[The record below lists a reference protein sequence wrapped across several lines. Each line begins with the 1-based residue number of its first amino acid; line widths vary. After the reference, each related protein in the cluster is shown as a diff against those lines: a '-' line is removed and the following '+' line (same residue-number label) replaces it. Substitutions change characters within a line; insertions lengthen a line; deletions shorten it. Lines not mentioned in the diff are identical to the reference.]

1 MTEKGNKKAGTKAIE
16 PLLEVIDCKKGSRVL
31 PKKMKQVSCCPCR
44 CDKHRLAF
52 YHVLFLV
59 EWLALLHL
67 CTHHPLPPQARPP
80 AVSCLFCC
88 WRSLLQTGCGFSHAG
103 PVSEDS
109 C

>member
-67 CTHHPLPPQARPP
+67 HTSSTAATGPPTRCELPVLLLAE
-80 AVSCLFCC
+80 
-88 WRSLLQTGCGFSHAG
+88 SLPDRLRVQSGMQGQ
-103 PVSEDS
+103 
-109 C
+109 